1 MSANCPGCGFANGLH
16 WQYCEVAHREAR
28 NERAQEILA
37 RFYQEAGQDPRLV
50 DLAQLL
56 SGASGIVGVMAAL
69 PRILPRLETDESKV
83 ELLDALG
90 HAYARAR
97 GFHFTEE

>member
-1 MSANCPGCGFANGLH
+1 MTAS
-16 WQYCEVAHREAR
+16 EVLE
-28 NERAQEILA
+28 
-37 RFYQEAGQDPRLV
+37 RFYQEATQDPRLV
-50 DLAQLL
+50 DLAGLL
-56 SGASGIVGVMAAL
+56 SGASGLVGIVAAL
-69 PRILPRLETDESKV
+69 PRILPRLESDEAKV